1 MPSTYRKSETPSIW
15 KAPLLGRIEGC
26 TNPESC
32 DLLPDGETFVFGNCA
47 LIARIGRTHP
57 TIAG

>member
-1 MPSTYRKSETPSIW
+1 MSADIPWDGASVRKY
-15 KAPLLGRIEGC
+15 
-26 TNPESC
+26 
-32 DLLPDGETFVFGNCA
+32 LPHWAAVQRGQVRRADRSLAAFGNCA